1 MKSIAALCLAAALT
15 LGATACTHA
24 PGATSSAAPTAAKAA
39 PKIIIYHAEG
49 RRSERVVW
57 LCEELGLPYELKYR
71 RGDVSGSFADIRA
84 VNPDMAVA
92 PTVFYNGQLLMES
105 GAILQLILDRNGGG
119 KLVPAIGSPDYATH
133 LKFMHFAEGTL
144 ASDVIAD
151 YRTARATDGK
161 APRGEKETD
170 GQRAMRY
177 ADDHLARQPW
187 FGGAEFTTADIMMVF
202 PISYAI
208 RMNVADP
215 AKYPR
220 IAEWQTRVEARP
232 AFLRMLSAARP
243 DGRVSPP
250 PSLTLP

>member
-1 MKSIAALCLAAALT
+1 MNLGRTLMLAVALT
-15 LGATACTHA
+15 AMPVACT
-24 PGATSSAAPTAAKAA
+24 SAAPADTVVEKTT
-39 PKIIIYHAEG
+39 PKIVIYHAEG

-71 RGDVSGSFADIRA
+71 RGDVAGSFEDIYA
-84 VNPDMAVA
+84 VNPGMRVA
-92 PTVFYNGQLLMES
+92 PTVFYNGELLVES
-105 GAILQLILDRNGGG
+105 GAILQFIMDRNGGSR
-119 KLVPAIGSPDYATH
+119 LMPPVNSPDYASY
-133 LKFMHFAEGTL
+133 LRFMHYAEGTL
-144 ASDVIAD
+144 ASDVVAD
-151 YRTARATDGK
+151 YRVARATDNM

-170 GQRAMRY
+170 GQRAMRF
-177 ADDHLARQPW
+177 ADDFLAKHPW

-215 AKYPR
+215 AKYPH
-220 IAEWQTRVEARP
+220 IAAWQVKVEDRP
-232 AFLRMLSAARP
+232 AFKRMLAIARP